1 MKSLAL
7 KLATVVLLSITI
19 FSCAKEDDG
28 IFFSES
34 SELINNEVTYTEIE
48 IEILTL
54 VNEHRQSLGLTSL
67 NTLNIISSVADS
79 HTDYMIETGAVS
91 HDNFSKRADALTK
104 NAKAKSVA
112 ENVAY
117 GYGTAEGV
125 VRGWLK
131 SDGHRKIIESA
142 NYTHFGISTESNCD
156 GRNYFTQIFIK
167 K

>member
-1 MKSLAL
+1 MKSFALNLAM
-7 KLATVVLLSITI
+7 VVLISVTL

-28 IFFSES
+28 IFFNEN

-48 IEILTL
+48 NDILML
-54 VNEHRQSLGLTSL
+54 VNEHRQELGLTSL
-67 NTLNIISSVADS
+67 STLNIISSVADS
-79 HTDYMIETGAVS
+79 HTDYMIETGSVS
-91 HDNFSKRADALTK
+91 HDNFSKRAEALTN

-131 SDGHRKIIESA
+131 SDGHRKIIESP

>member
-7 KLATVVLLSITI
+7 KLATVVLLSITL

-28 IFFSES
+28 IFFDEN
-34 SELINNEVTYTEIE
+34 SELLNNEVTYTQIE
-48 IEILTL
+48 NDILTL

-67 NTLNIISSVADS
+67 NTLNVISSVADS
-79 HTDYMIETGAVS
+79 HTDYMIETGSVS
-91 HDNFSKRADALTK
+91 HDNFSMRAEALTS

-125 VRGWLK
+125 VRGWLN
-131 SDGHRKIIESA
+131 SDGHRKIIESP